1 MENLSG
7 VHSPRTIRIIYSTA
21 SVLVLLLTLFHAL
34 NVLFFKATS
43 NDQCGWLVR
52 EKPLPGGVITQ
63 IVPGGVADRAG
74 LKEGDIL
81 LAINDRKFTYTESAM
96 QIINSIK
103 RNDYAEY
110 TIDRAGTIFKTQ
122 VQILKVFDVRYLV
135 NFLLG
140 FGFLVVGHIVVM
152 SRPQGFVQRMFGRYG
167 IFAMLLLGMSQLNI
181 SAANLYG
188 IAPWLYYVY
197 AAALVLG
204 WVFSIPTMVLFFL
217 HFPVKTKAASWLW
230 LKVSLYFFSL
240 VTVIP
245 TVLRLFFATQLML
258 PGFIMVIVNI
268 TPGVFFFGGLI
279 VFAVNYFRGVD
290 RSRRKQL
297 RPIFYSVIIG
307 ALTAAYSNVLQGS
320 NQFVIFTQPILLLP
334 TFLLLLL
341 PLSFGYSIFKY
352 RLMDIDFVI
361 KRSLLYAMVTAM
373 LAGLYLLLVYLIG
386 QGMSYALGIEDN
398 QLGSLLA
405 FVILAFAFDP
415 LKRRAQDWIDRVFY
429 QERYNYQKALLEFS
443 QELPTKIHLD
453 QILGS
458 MISRISAT
466 MHVEKV
472 AVVLCDET
480 EGCSSST
487 QHIDSINCA
496 FGRESNGLLALLRAT
511 RNAQSFALL
520 ETEPDL
526 FNIHESDKQKILRAG
541 VVLSVPMFMQGR
553 LIGTILVGPKMS
565 GKVYSQEDIDLLSTV
580 GGQAAIAIENA
591 RLHESE
597 IEKKRIEEE
606 LSLARRIQQGLLP
619 KENPPMT
626 GLDIAGVSIPALTV
640 GGDYFDYIPLG
651 ANKLLVVVGDVSGKG
666 MSAALYM
673 SKIQGMIQIIA
684 PMYLDPKEILIQVNR
699 QIYESLERRSFITMI
714 LALFDMEKKEVR
726 ICRAGHN
733 KALIGVNGT
742 LEYLKGGGIG
752 LGLERGPVFEQE
764 LEEIKQPFN
773 KNSIFVFYSDGLTEA
788 MNEGMSQFGE
798 EAVFA
803 IVKEKRGLGAREL
816 QTTIL
821 KSVEDFRGA
830 AEQND
835 DLTVVVVKASL

>member
-1 MENLSG
+1 MQILSG
-7 VHSPRTIRIIYSTA
+7 VHSPRTIRAVYTA
-21 SVLVLLLTLFHAL
+21 ASIVVLVLTLFHAS

-52 EKPLPGGVITQ
+52 EKNLPGLEITQ

-81 LAINDRKFTYTESAM
+81 LAINGQQLTRTENAM
-96 QIINSIK
+96 MIINNVK

-110 TIDRAGTIFKTQ
+110 TIERKGVKFTTPVQ
-122 VQILKVFDVRYLV
+122 VLKVFDVRYLV
-135 NFLLG
+135 TFLLG
-140 FGFLVVGHIVVM
+140 FGFLVVGHIVVW
-152 SRPQGFVQRMFGRYG
+152 SRPQGLVQRMFGRYG
-167 IFAMLLLGMSQLNI
+167 IFAMLFLGLSQF
-181 SAANLYG
+181 NLQGVSLWIYY
-188 IAPWLYYVY
+188 LYS
-197 AAALVLG
+197 AALVIG
-204 WVFSIPTMVLFFL
+204 WVFSIPIMVLFFL
-217 HFPVKTKAASWLW
+217 HFPVKTKAATWTW
-230 LKVSLYFFSL
+230 LKVALYLYSV
-240 VTVIP
+240 VTIVP
-245 TVLRLFFATQLML
+245 TILRLFFHSDFQF
-258 PGFIMVIVNI
+258 PGLLNGIVNS

-279 VFAVNYFRGVD
+279 IFTFNYFRSVE
-290 RSRRKQL
+290 RSRREQV
-297 RPIFYSVIIG
+297 RPVFYSVIIG
-307 ALTAAYSNVLQGS
+307 VLTVVYSIVLQRS
-320 NQFVIFTQPILLLP
+320 NQFVIFTEPFLLLP

-341 PLSFGYSIFKY
+341 PVSFGYSIFKY

-386 QGMSYALGIEDN
+386 KGMSYALGIEDN
-398 QLGSLLA
+398 QIGSLFA

-415 LKRRAQDWIDRVFY
+415 LKRKAQDWIDRVFY

-453 QILGS
+453 QILTS
-458 MISRISAT
+458 MISRISST

-472 AVVLCDET
+472 AVVLCDEV

-487 QHIDSINCA
+487 QLIDPADCE
-496 FGRESNGLLALLRAT
+496 FGREPDGLLALLRST
-511 RNAQSFALL
+511 RTAQSFALL
-520 ETEPDL
+520 ATEPDSYNVHVL
-526 FNIHESDKQKILRAG
+526 DKQKILKAG

-553 LIGTILVGPKMS
+553 LIGTIVVGPKMS

-597 IEKKRIEEE
+597 IEMKRIEEE
-606 LSLARRIQQGLLP
+606 LALARRIQQGLLP
-619 KENPPMT
+619 KGNPPME

-651 ANKLLVVVGDVSGKG
+651 TNKLLVVVGDVSGKG

-684 PMYLDPKEILIQVNR
+684 PMYRDPKEILIQVNR

-714 LALFDMEKKEVR
+714 LALFDLDTKEVR

-764 LEEIKQPFN
+764 LEEIRQPLN
-773 KNSIFVFYSDGLTEA
+773 DNSIFVFYSDGLTEA
-788 MNEGMSQFGE
+788 MNAGMSQFGE
-798 EAVFA
+798 EAVFE
-803 IVKEKRGLGAREL
+803 IVKQKRGLGAQEL
-816 QTTIL
+816 QNTIL
-821 KSVEDFRGA
+821 KSVEDFRGS

-835 DLTVVVVKASL
+835 DLTIVVVKASA

>member
-1 MENLSG
+1 MENLSR
-7 VHSPRTIRIIYSTA
+7 VHSPRTIRIVYSA
-21 SVLVLLLTLFHAL
+21 AAIFVLMLTLFHAL
-34 NVLFFKATS
+34 NALFFKASS

-52 EKPLPGGVITQ
+52 EKGLPGLFITQ

-81 LAINDRKFTYTESAM
+81 LAINGKELNPPGLAT
-96 QIINSIK
+96 QIINGVK
-103 RNDYAEY
+103 RNDFVEY
-110 TIDRAGTIFKTQ
+110 TVDRSGTTFKTQ

-152 SRPQGFVQRMFGRYG
+152 SRPQGLVQRMFGRYG
-167 IFAMLLLGMSQLNI
+167 IFAMLFLGLSQLN
-181 SAANLYG
+181 LYG
-188 IAPWLYYVY
+188 MSSWVFYLYAV
-197 AAALVLG
+197 ALVIG

-217 HFPVKTKAASWLW
+217 HFPVKTKAAGWTW
-230 LKVSLYFFSL
+230 LKVALFLYSTITF
-240 VTVIP
+240 IP
-245 TVLRLFFATQLML
+245 TILRLFSSSKLVL
-258 PGFIMVIVNI
+258 PGFASVIVNY

-279 VFAVNYFRGVD
+279 IFTVNYFRSVEA
-290 RSRRKQL
+290 SRRKQV
-297 RPIFYSVIIG
+297 RPIFFSVIIG
-307 ALTAAYSNVLQGS
+307 VLAVVYSNVLQGA
-320 NQFVIFTQPILLLP
+320 NQFVIFTAPVLLLP

-341 PLSFGYSIFKY
+341 PVSFGYSIFKY

-386 QGMSYALGIEDN
+386 KGMSYALSIEDN
-398 QLGSLLA
+398 QVGSLFA

-415 LKRRAQDWIDRVFY
+415 LKRKAQDWIDRVFY
-429 QERYNYQKALLEFS
+429 QERYNYQRALLEFS

-453 QILGS
+453 QILSS
-458 MISRISAT
+458 MISRISST

-472 AVVLCDET
+472 AVVLCDEV

-487 QHIDSINCA
+487 QRIDPADCG
-496 FGRESNGLLALLRAT
+496 FGRESDGLLALLRST
-511 RNAQSFALL
+511 RAAQSFAMLA
-520 ETEPDL
+520 TEPDS
-526 FNIHESDKQKILRAG
+526 FNVSASDKEKILRAG
-541 VVLSVPMFMQGR
+541 IALAVPMFMQGR
-553 LIGTILVGPKMS
+553 LIGTIMVGPKMS

-606 LSLARRIQQGLLP
+606 MALARKIQQGLLP
-619 KENPPMT
+619 KGNPPLK

-651 ANKLLVVVGDVSGKG
+651 THQLLVVVGDVSGKG

-684 PMYLDPKEILIQVNR
+684 PMYRDPKEILIQVNR

-714 LALFDMEKKEVR
+714 IALFDLETKEVR

-764 LEEIKQPFN
+764 LEEVKQPLN
-773 KNSIFVFYSDGLTEA
+773 NNSIFVFYSDGLTEA
-788 MNEGMSQFGE
+788 MNAGMSQFGE
-798 EAVFA
+798 EAVFD
-803 IVKEKRGLGAREL
+803 IVKQKRGLGAREI
-816 QTTIL
+816 QHTIL

-835 DLTVVVVKASL
+835 DLTVVVVKSSL

>member
-7 VHSPRTIRIIYSTA
+7 VHSPRTICIVYSVA
-21 SVLVLLLTLFHAL
+21 SILVLMLTLFHAL

-43 NDQCGWLVR
+43 NDQCGWLDR
-52 EKPLPGGVITQ
+52 DKGLPGFVITQ

-81 LAINDRKFTYTESAM
+81 LAINGKQCTSTEGAM
-96 QIINSIK
+96 QIINSVK
-103 RNDYAEY
+103 RDKYAEY
-110 TIDRAGTIFKTQ
+110 TVDRGGTIFNTQ
-122 VQILKVFDVRYLV
+122 VQVLKVFNVPYLV
-135 NFLLG
+135 NFLIGL
-140 FGFLVVGHIVVM
+140 GFLVVGHIVVM
-152 SRPQGFVQRMFGRYG
+152 SRPQGLVQRMFGRYG
-167 IFAMLLLGMSQLNI
+167 IFAMLFLGLSQLNLQGA
-181 SAANLYG
+181 SPWVYYLFAMAA
-188 IAPWLYYVY
+188 V
-197 AAALVLG
+197 VG

-217 HFPVKTKAASWLW
+217 HFPVKTRAASWTW
-230 LKVSLYFFSL
+230 LKVTLYLYSIVTLIPSILRTFFGWHEPVPAIISY
-240 VTVIP
+240 
-245 TVLRLFFATQLML
+245 
-258 PGFIMVIVNI
+258 IVNY
-268 TPGVFFFGGLI
+268 TPGVFFFGGLTI
-279 VFAVNYFRGVD
+279 FTVNYFRSVE
-290 RSRRKQL
+290 RSRRKQV
-297 RPIFYSVIIG
+297 RPVFYSIIIG
-307 ALTAAYSNVLQGS
+307 ALTVVYSNILQSS
-320 NQFVIFTQPILLLP
+320 NQFVLFTEPVLLLP

-341 PLSFGYSIFKY
+341 PVSFGYSIFKY

-386 QGMSYALGIEDN
+386 KAMSYALGIEEN
-398 QLGSLLA
+398 QVGNLFA
-405 FVILAFAFDP
+405 FVVLAFAFDP
-415 LKRRAQDWIDRVFY
+415 LKRKAQDWIDRVFY

-453 QILGS
+453 QILTS
-458 MISRISAT
+458 MISRISST

-472 AVVLCDET
+472 AVVLCDDV

-487 QHIDSINCA
+487 QQIDTADCG
-496 FGRESNGLLALLRAT
+496 FGREPDGLLALLRTT
-511 RNAQSFALL
+511 RTAQSFALL
-520 ETEPDL
+520 ATEPDSY
-526 FNIHESDKQKILRAG
+526 NIHASDKEKILRAG

-553 LIGTILVGPKMS
+553 LIGTIMVGPKMS

-606 LSLARRIQQGLLP
+606 LALARKIQQGLLP
-619 KENPPMT
+619 KGNPPVK

-651 ANKLLVVVGDVSGKG
+651 TSKLLVVVGDVSGKG

-684 PMYLDPKEILIQVNR
+684 PMYHDPKEILIQVNR
-699 QIYESLERRSFITMI
+699 RIYESLERRSFITMI
-714 LALFDMEKKEVR
+714 LALFDLETKEVR

-752 LGLERGPVFEQE
+752 PG
-764 LEEIKQPFN
+764 
-773 KNSIFVFYSDGLTEA
+773 S
-788 MNEGMSQFGE
+788 
-798 EAVFA
+798 
-803 IVKEKRGLGAREL
+803 
-816 QTTIL
+816 
-821 KSVEDFRGA
+821 
-830 AEQND
+830 
-835 DLTVVVVKASL
+835 

>member
-7 VHSPRTIRIIYSTA
+7 VHSPRTIRIVYTA
-21 SVLVLLLTLFHAL
+21 ASIFVLVLTLFHAL
-34 NVLFFKATS
+34 DVLFFKATS

-52 EKPLPGGVITQ
+52 DKGLPGLVITQ

-81 LAINDRKFTYTESAM
+81 LAINGKEFTRSESAM
-96 QIINSIK
+96 KIINGVK

-110 TIDRAGTIFKTQ
+110 TIDRAGAVFKTPVQ
-122 VQILKVFDVRYLV
+122 VLKVFNVPYLV

-140 FGFLVVGHIVVM
+140 LGFLVVGHIVVW
-152 SRPQGFVQRMFGRYG
+152 SRPQGLVQRMFGRYG
-167 IFAMLLLGMSQLNI
+167 IFAMLFLGLSQFDFQGVLPWVYY
-181 SAANLYG
+181 LY
-188 IAPWLYYVY
+188 AS
-197 AAALVLG
+197 ALVVG

-217 HFPVKTKAASWLW
+217 HFPVKTKAASWKW
-230 LKVSLYFFSL
+230 LKVALFLYSI
-240 VTVIP
+240 VTFIP
-245 TVLRLFFATQLML
+245 PILRLFFSWTEPY
-258 PGFIMVIVNI
+258 PGFVAVILSL
-268 TPGVFFFGGLI
+268 TPGVFFFGGLTI
-279 VFAVNYFRGVD
+279 FTVNYFRSVEP
-290 RSRRKQL
+290 SRRKEV
-297 RPIFYSVIIG
+297 RPVFFSVVIGVLSVVYSVI
-307 ALTAAYSNVLQGS
+307 LQRS
-320 NQFVIFTQPILLLP
+320 NQFVIFTEPVLLLP
-334 TFLLLLL
+334 TLLLLLL
-341 PLSFGYSIFKY
+341 PVSFGYSIFKY

-386 QGMSYALGIEDN
+386 KGMSYALSIEDN
-398 QLGSLLA
+398 QIGSLFA

-415 LKRRAQDWIDRVFY
+415 LKRKAQDWIDRVFY

-453 QILGS
+453 QILTS
-458 MISRISAT
+458 MISRISST
-466 MHVEKV
+466 MHVDKV
-472 AVVLCDET
+472 AVVLCDEV

-487 QHIDSINCA
+487 QQIDPADCG
-496 FGRESNGLLALLRAT
+496 FGMESDGLLAMLRST
-511 RNAQSFALL
+511 HTAQSFSLL
-520 ETEPDL
+520 ATEPDSY
-526 FNIHESDKQKILRAG
+526 NIHRSDKEKILRAG
-541 VVLSVPMFMQGR
+541 IVLSVPMFMQGR
-553 LIGTILVGPKMS
+553 LIGTIAVGPKRS

-597 IEKKRIEEE
+597 IEMKRIEEE
-606 LSLARRIQQGLLP
+606 LALARRIQQGLLP
-619 KENPPMT
+619 KGNPPVK
-626 GLDIAGVSIPALTV
+626 GLDIAGISIPALTV

-651 ANKLLVVVGDVSGKG
+651 TKQLLVVVGDVSGKG

-684 PMYLDPKEILIQVNR
+684 PMYRDPKEILIQVNR
-699 QIYESLERRSFITMI
+699 QIYESLERSSFITMI
-714 LALFDMEKKEVR
+714 LALFDLETKEVR

-764 LEEIKQPFN
+764 LEEVKQPLN
-773 KNSIFVFYSDGLTEA
+773 ANSIFVFYSDGLTEA

-798 EAVFA
+798 EAVFE
-803 IVKEKRGLGAREL
+803 IVKQKRGLGAKEL
-816 QTTIL
+816 QNTIL
-821 KSVEDFRGA
+821 KSVEDFRGP

-835 DLTVVVVKASL
+835 DLTVVVVKASP

>member
-1 MENLSG
+1 
-7 VHSPRTIRIIYSTA
+7 
-21 SVLVLLLTLFHAL
+21 
-34 NVLFFKATS
+34 
-43 NDQCGWLVR
+43 
-52 EKPLPGGVITQ
+52 
-63 IVPGGVADRAG
+63 
-74 LKEGDIL
+74 
-81 LAINDRKFTYTESAM
+81 
-96 QIINSIK
+96 
-103 RNDYAEY
+103 
-110 TIDRAGTIFKTQ
+110 
-122 VQILKVFDVRYLV
+122 
-135 NFLLG
+135 
-140 FGFLVVGHIVVM
+140 
-152 SRPQGFVQRMFGRYG
+152 
-167 IFAMLLLGMSQLNI
+167 
-181 SAANLYG
+181 
-188 IAPWLYYVY
+188 
-197 AAALVLG
+197 
-204 WVFSIPTMVLFFL
+204 
-217 HFPVKTKAASWLW
+217 
-230 LKVSLYFFSL
+230 
-240 VTVIP
+240 
-245 TVLRLFFATQLML
+245 
-258 PGFIMVIVNI
+258 
-268 TPGVFFFGGLI
+268 
-279 VFAVNYFRGVD
+279 
-290 RSRRKQL
+290 
-297 RPIFYSVIIG
+297 
-307 ALTAAYSNVLQGS
+307 
-320 NQFVIFTQPILLLP
+320 
-334 TFLLLLL
+334 
-341 PLSFGYSIFKY
+341 
-352 RLMDIDFVI
+352 
-361 KRSLLYAMVTAM
+361 
-373 LAGLYLLLVYLIG
+373 
-386 QGMSYALGIEDN
+386 
-398 QLGSLLA
+398 
-405 FVILAFAFDP
+405 
-415 LKRRAQDWIDRVFY
+415 
-429 QERYNYQKALLEFS
+429 
-443 QELPTKIHLD
+443 
-453 QILGS
+453 
-458 MISRISAT
+458 
-466 MHVEKV
+466 
-472 AVVLCDET
+472 
-480 EGCSSST
+480 
-487 QHIDSINCA
+487 
-496 FGRESNGLLALLRAT
+496 
-511 RNAQSFALL
+511 
-520 ETEPDL
+520 
-526 FNIHESDKQKILRAG
+526 
-541 VVLSVPMFMQGR
+541 
-553 LIGTILVGPKMS
+553 MS

>member
-7 VHSPRTIRIIYSTA
+7 VHSPRAIRFVYSAA
-21 SVLVLLLTLFHAL
+21 SIFVLILTLFNAL

-52 EKPLPGGVITQ
+52 EKPLPGLVITQ

-74 LKEGDIL
+74 LEEGDIL
-81 LAINDRKFTYTESAM
+81 LAINGKQLINSASAM

-103 RNDYAEY
+103 RNEYAEY
-110 TIDRAGTIFKTQ
+110 TIDRAGTIFKTPVQ
-122 VQILKVFDVRYLV
+122 VLKVFDVRYLV

-140 FGFLVVGHIVVM
+140 FGFLVVGYIVVM
-152 SRPQGFVQRMFGRYG
+152 SRPQGLVQRMFGRYG
-167 IFAMLLLGMSQLNI
+167 IFAMLFLGLSQFNI
-181 SAANLYG
+181 QGVPPAV
-188 IAPWLYYVY
+188 YYLFATAFV
-197 AAALVLG
+197 VG
-204 WVFSIPTMVLFFL
+204 WVFSIPTMVLFFF
-217 HFPVKTKAASWLW
+217 HFPVKTKAASWTW
-230 LKVSLYFFSL
+230 LKIALYLYSF
-240 VTVIP
+240 VTFIP
-245 TVLRLFFATQLML
+245 SILRLFFNWQE
-258 PGFIMVIVNI
+258 PFPPFVNPI
-268 TPGVFFFGGLI
+268 LNLTPGVFFFGGLTI
-279 VFAVNYFRGVD
+279 FTVNYFRSVEP
-290 RSRRKQL
+290 SRRKQV
-297 RPIFYSVIIG
+297 RPVFYSVIIG
-307 ALTAAYSNVLQGS
+307 VLTVVYSTLLQRS
-320 NQFVIFTQPILLLP
+320 NQFVLFTEPVLLLP
-334 TFLLLLL
+334 TFFLVLL
-341 PLSFGYSIFKY
+341 PMSFGYSIFKY

-361 KRSLLYAMVTAM
+361 KRSLMYAMVTAM

-386 QGMSYALGIEDN
+386 KGMSYALGIEEN
-398 QLGSLLA
+398 QIGSLFA

-415 LKRRAQDWIDRVFY
+415 LKRKAQDWIDRVFY

-453 QILGS
+453 QILSS
-458 MISRISAT
+458 MISRISST

-472 AVVLCDET
+472 AVVLCDDV

-487 QHIDSINCA
+487 QQIDPTDCG
-496 FGRESNGLLALLRAT
+496 FGREPDGLLALLRST
-511 RNAQSFALL
+511 RTAHSFALL
-520 ETEPDL
+520 ATEPEL
-526 FNIHESDKQKILRAG
+526 FNIHESDKVKLLRAG
-541 VVLSVPMFMQGR
+541 IVLSVPMFMQGR
-553 LIGTILVGPKMS
+553 LIGTIMVGPKMS

-606 LSLARRIQQGLLP
+606 LALARRIQQGLLP
-619 KENPPMT
+619 KGNPPVK

-651 ANKLLVVVGDVSGKG
+651 PNKLLVVVGDVSGKG

-684 PMYLDPKEILIQVNR
+684 PMYQDPKEILIQVNR
-699 QIYESLERRSFITMI
+699 QIYESLERSSFITMI
-714 LALFDMEKKEVR
+714 LALFDLETKEVQ

-764 LEEIKQPFN
+764 LEEIRQPLN
-773 KNSIFVFYSDGLTEA
+773 NNSIFVFYSDGLTEA
-788 MNEGMSQFGE
+788 MNEEMSQFGE
-798 EAVFA
+798 EAVFD
-803 IVKEKRGLGAREL
+803 IVKERRGLGAREL
-816 QTTIL
+816 QQTIL
-821 KSVEDFRGA
+821 KSVEEFRGA

-835 DLTVVVVKASL
+835 DLTVVVVKASP

>member
-1 MENLSG
+1 MEHLSG
-7 VHSPRTIRIIYSTA
+7 VHSPRTIRIVYSAATIC
-21 SVLVLLLTLFHAL
+21 VLILTLFHAL
-34 NVLFFKATS
+34 NVLFFKASS
-43 NDQCGWLVR
+43 NDQCGWLIR
-52 EKPLPGGVITQ
+52 DKGLPGLEITQ
-63 IVPGGVADRAG
+63 VVPGGVADRAG

-81 LAINDRKFTYTESAM
+81 LAINGKVLTPPAIAT
-96 QIINSIK
+96 QIINGVK
-103 RNDYAEY
+103 RNDFVEY
-110 TIDRAGTIFKTQ
+110 TVERAGAIFKTQ
-122 VQILKVFDVRYLV
+122 VQVLKVFDVRYLV

-140 FGFLVVGHIVVM
+140 LGFLVVGHIVVM
-152 SRPQGFVQRMFGRYG
+152 SRPQGLVQRMFGRYG
-167 IFAMLLLGMSQLNI
+167 IFAMLFLGLSQPNFYGL
-181 SAANLYG
+181 SPWMYYLY
-188 IAPWLYYVY
+188 AT
-197 AAALVLG
+197 ALIIG

-217 HFPVKTKAASWLW
+217 HFPVKTRAAGWMW
-230 LKVSLYFFSL
+230 LKVGLYLYSV
-240 VTVIP
+240 VTFIP
-245 TVLRLFFATQLML
+245 SILRLFFSSQIRL
-258 PGFIMVIVNI
+258 PAFVNVILNN
-268 TPGVFFFGGLI
+268 TPGAFFFGGLI
-279 VFAVNYFRGVD
+279 IFTINYFRSVE
-290 RSRRKQL
+290 RSRRKQV
-297 RPIFYSVIIG
+297 RPIFYSVVIG
-307 ALTAAYSNVLQGS
+307 VLAVVYSNVLQS
-320 NQFVIFTQPILLLP
+320 ANQFVIFTAPVLLLP

-341 PLSFGYSIFKY
+341 PVSFGYSIFKY

-361 KRSLLYAMVTAM
+361 KRSLLYALVTAM
-373 LAGLYLLLVYLIG
+373 LAGLYLLLVYIIG
-386 QGMSYALGIEDN
+386 KGMSYALGIEDN
-398 QLGSLLA
+398 QVGSLFA

-415 LKRRAQDWIDRVFY
+415 LKRKAQDWIDRVFY

-453 QILGS
+453 QILTS
-458 MISRISAT
+458 MISRISST

-472 AVVLCDET
+472 AVILCDDT
-480 EGCSSST
+480 EGCTSST
-487 QHIDSINCA
+487 QQIDPADCG
-496 FGRESNGLLALLRAT
+496 FGREPDGLLSLLRST
-511 RNAQSFALL
+511 RTAQSFAML
-520 ETEPDL
+520 ETEPDSY
-526 FNIHESDKQKILRAG
+526 NIHESDKEKILRAG
-541 VVLSVPMFMQGR
+541 VALSVPMFMQGR
-553 LIGTILVGPKMS
+553 LIGTIMVGPKMS

-597 IEKKRIEEE
+597 IEMKRIEEE
-606 LSLARRIQQGLLP
+606 LVLARRIQQGLLP
-619 KENPPMT
+619 KENPPLK

-651 ANKLLVVVGDVSGKG
+651 THQLLVVVGDVSGKG

-684 PMYLDPKEILIQVNR
+684 PMYRDPKEILIQVNR

-714 LALFDMEKKEVR
+714 IALFDLETKEVS

-764 LEEIKQPFN
+764 LEVVKQPLN

-798 EAVFA
+798 EAVFD
-803 IVKEKRGLGAREL
+803 IVKQRRGLGAGEIQR
-816 QTTIL
+816 TIL

-835 DLTVVVVKASL
+835 DLTVVVVKSSE

>member
-1 MENLSG
+1 MQNLSW
-7 VHSPRTIRIIYSTA
+7 VHSPRTTRIIYSVA
-21 SVLVLLLTLFHAL
+21 ALFVLVLTSLHAL
-34 NVLFFKATS
+34 DILYFKATS

-52 EKPLPGGVITQ
+52 EKSLPGVVITQ

-81 LAINDRKFTYTESAM
+81 LAINGRQFTKTESAM
-96 QIINSIK
+96 QIINGIK

-110 TIDRAGTIFKTQ
+110 TIERNGVKFTTLVQ
-122 VQILKVFDVRYLV
+122 VLKVFDTRYLV

-140 FGFLVVGHIVVM
+140 FGFLVVGHIVVI
-152 SRPQGFVQRMFGRYG
+152 SRPQGLVQRMFGRYG
-167 IFAMLLLGMSQLNI
+167 IFAMLFLGLSQTNFSAMS
-181 SAANLYG
+181 SWVYGLY
-188 IAPWLYYVY
+188 AV
-197 AAALVLG
+197 AVAVG
-204 WVFSIPTMVLFFL
+204 WIFSLPLMILFFL
-217 HFPVKTKAASWLW
+217 NFPVKTKAASWTW
-230 LKVSLYFFSL
+230 LKVALYLYSILTFVPS
-240 VTVIP
+240 I
-245 TVLRLFFATQLML
+245 LRLVVRPDQTVPAFVA
-258 PGFIMVIVNI
+258 GVINL
-268 TPGVFFFGGLI
+268 TPAVFFFGGLI
-279 VFAVNYFRGVD
+279 IFAVNYFRSVE
-290 RSRRKQL
+290 RSRRKQV
-297 RPIFYSVIIG
+297 RPVFVSVLIGVLAFVYSI
-307 ALTAAYSNVLQGS
+307 VLQQS
-320 NQFVIFTQPILLLP
+320 NQFVIFTHPILLLP

-341 PLSFGYSIFKY
+341 PISFGYSIFKY

-386 QGMSYALGIEDN
+386 QGMSYAMGIEDN
-398 QLGSLLA
+398 QLGSLVA

-415 LKRRAQDWIDRVFY
+415 VKRKAQDWIDRVFY

-453 QILGS
+453 QILSS
-458 MISRISAT
+458 MISRISTT

-472 AVVLCDET
+472 AVVLCDDV
-480 EGCSSST
+480 EGCFSST
-487 QHIDSINCA
+487 QHIEPSDCG
-496 FGRESNGLLALLRAT
+496 FGREPDGLLALLRMSRVAH
-511 RNAQSFALL
+511 SFALL
-520 ETEPDL
+520 ATEPDL
-526 FNIHESDKQKILRAG
+526 FTINTADKERLVRAG
-541 VVLSVPMFMQGR
+541 VVLCVPMFMQGR
-553 LIGTILVGPKMS
+553 LIGTINVGPKMS
-565 GKVYSQEDIDLLSTV
+565 GKIYSQEDIDLLSTV

-606 LSLARRIQQGLLP
+606 LALARKIQQGLLP
-619 KENPPMT
+619 TEHPPVK
-626 GLDIAGVSIPALTV
+626 GLDISGVSIPALTV

-684 PMYLDPKEILIQVNR
+684 PMYHDPKEILIQVNR
-699 QIYESLERRSFITMI
+699 RIYESLERRSFITMI
-714 LALFDMEKKEVR
+714 LALFDMETKEVR

-764 LEEIKQPFN
+764 LEEVRRPLN
-773 KNSIFVFYSDGLTEA
+773 SNSIFVFYSDGLTEA
-788 MNEGMSQFGE
+788 MNEGLSQFGE
-798 EAVFA
+798 EAVFE
-803 IVKEKRGLGAREL
+803 IVRQKRSLGAQDL
-816 QTTIL
+816 QRTIL
-821 KSVEDFRGA
+821 KSVENFRGG

-835 DLTVVVVKASL
+835 DLTVVVVKSAS